1 MQKKISII
9 GCNKDAL
16 VLVGMR
22 KTYLMILFNG
32 DENNLEHFY
41 VKKWNIRS
49 ICDGYGFKN

>member
-22 KTYLMILFNG
+22 KPYLMILLNG
-32 DENNLEHFY
+32 DKNKLEHFY
-41 VKKWNIRS
+41 GMLGPFVTATASKI
-49 ICDGYGFKN
+49 D